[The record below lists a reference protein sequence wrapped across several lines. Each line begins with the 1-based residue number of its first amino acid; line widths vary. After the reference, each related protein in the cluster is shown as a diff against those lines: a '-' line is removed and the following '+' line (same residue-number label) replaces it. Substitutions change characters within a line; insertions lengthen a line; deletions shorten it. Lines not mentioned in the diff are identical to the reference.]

1 MREFRDRVAVVTGAG
16 SGIGRGLAERF
27 AAEGMKVVLAD
38 VEQSALDQADAEMR
52 ERGATVLPVRTD
64 VSKPE
69 QMEQLAQQTLEAFG
83 VVHIVC
89 NNAGV
94 GGPGGPVWER
104 TLADWQWVLGVN
116 LWGVIHGIRVFLP
129 IMLKQEDE
137 GHIVNTASMAG
148 LLSIPML
155 SIYNV
160 TKHAVVT
167 LSETLYLEL
176 QGTGSKIGV
185 SVLCPGFVDTN
196 IATSDRNRPAEMR
209 NEGGEPE
216 LTPQQQM
223 TRQMM
228 EGMLKA
234 GMKPAAVA
242 DKVFEAV
249 CDGKFYVLSHPD
261 MKDGIRRRMERIIDE
276 TNPTSPG
283 VV

>member
-1 MREFRDRVAVVTGAG
+1 MKEFRDRVAVVTGAA

-83 VVHIVC
+83 AVHIVC

-104 TLADWQWVLGVN
+104 TLADWQWVLGAN

-148 LLSIPML
+148 LVSIPML

-167 LSETLYLEL
+167 LSESLYMEL
-176 QGTGSKIGV
+176 QATGSKIGV

-196 IATSDRNRPAEMR
+196 ITTSDRNRARELR

-223 TRQMM
+223 TRQTV

-249 CDGKFYVLSHPD
+249 RDGKFYVLTHPE
-261 MKDGIRRRMERIIDE
+261 MKDGIRRRMERILDE
-276 TNPTSPG
+276 HNPVFSGTA
-283 VV
+283 

>member
-1 MREFRDRVAVVTGAG
+1 MEEFRDKVAVVTGAA

-27 AAEGMKVVLAD
+27 AAAGMKVVLAD

-69 QMEQLAQQTLEAFG
+69 QVEQLAQQTLEAFG
-83 VVHIVC
+83 AVHIVC

-94 GGPGGPVWER
+94 GGGGGPLWER
-104 TLADWQWVLGVN
+104 TLADWQWTLGVN

-129 IMLKQEDE
+129 IMLEQGDE

-148 LLSIPML
+148 LVSIPML

-160 TKHAVVT
+160 KKNGVVT
-167 LSETLYLEL
+167 LSETLYMEL
-176 QGTGSKIGV
+176 HATGSKIGV

-196 IATSDRNRPAEMR
+196 IATSERNRPDALQ

-216 LTPQQQM
+216 LNPQQQAA
-223 TRQMM
+223 RQMM

-234 GMKPAAVA
+234 GLKPAAVA
-242 DKVFEAV
+242 DRVFEAV
-249 CDGKFYVLSHPD
+249 HEGKFYVLTHPEL
-261 MKDGIRRRMERIIDE
+261 KDGIRRRMERILDE
-276 TNPTSPG
+276 TNPTSTG
-283 VV
+283 IV

>member
-1 MREFRDRVAVVTGAG
+1 MKEFRDRVAVVTGAA

-83 VVHIVC
+83 AVHIVC

-94 GGPGGPVWER
+94 GGPGGPVWEK

-155 SIYNV
+155 GIYNV

-167 LSETLYLEL
+167 LSETLYMEL
-176 QGTGSKIGV
+176 QSTGSKIGV

-196 IATSDRNRPAEMR
+196 ITNSDRNRPSELR

-249 CDGKFYVLSHPD
+249 RDGKFYVLSHPD
-261 MKDGIRRRMERIIDE
+261 MKDGVRRRMERILEE
-276 TNPTSPG
+276 TNPSSPG
-283 VV
+283 LV

>member
-1 MREFRDRVAVVTGAG
+1 MEEFRDKVAVVTGAA

-83 VVHIVC
+83 AVHIVC

-94 GGPGGPVWER
+94 GGGGGPLWER
-104 TLADWQWVLGVN
+104 TLADWQWTLGVN

-129 IMLKQEDE
+129 IMLEQGDE

-148 LLSIPML
+148 LVSIPML

-160 TKHAVVT
+160 TKHGVVT
-167 LSETLYLEL
+167 LSETLYMEL
-176 QGTGSKIGV
+176 QATGSKIGV

-196 IATSDRNRPAEMR
+196 IATSERNRPDALQ

-216 LTPQQQM
+216 LNPQQQAA
-223 TRQMM
+223 RQMM

-234 GMKPAAVA
+234 GLKPAAVA

-249 CDGKFYVLSHPD
+249 REGKFYVLTHPEL
-261 MKDGIRRRMERIIDE
+261 KDGIRRRMERILDE

-283 VV
+283 LV